1 MAGLALPT
9 FALVV
14 AGVAAVAVGLALAAE
29 AAAGL
34 RGGMI
39 LLGRGAAIAAG
50 IASVVFAGPLVR
62 AAVAGAD
69 PLLSVMELSIVASAI
84 ALALRARAARSLVL
98 WAALAAGFGV
108 AAVTQLVPQEGS
120 GLLGDALRF
129 ELPKTLHYW
138 VPVMVAILAAAGLE
152 AIVRWDGL
160 TTAVRGATVV
170 AFVGA
175 AALPIR
181 STPIDAFHLG
191 EHRLSET
198 LSIAMR
204 WVQAGFWSGYP
215 NSRYVVDAP
224 RQEILDAVRRE
235 IVAGRIGPDTPILHV
250 AGSFQQ
256 WVATPL
262 GVFDGV
268 TETDVVP
275 DAEVSIHTVGGR
287 LHPLAD
293 LGGLLASGRFVFVL
307 LESSDRLPPGIA
319 EEIAAAGYARGF
331 SNSQGTLYVFGA

>member
-1 MAGLALPT
+1 MVQRRVRMAIGLVLT
-9 FALVV
+9 RWLFGRL
-14 AGVAAVAVGLALAAE
+14 
-29 AAAGL
+29 L
-34 RGGMI
+34 R
-39 LLGRGAAIAAG
+39 
-50 IASVVFAGPLVR
+50 
-62 AAVAGAD
+62 
-69 PLLSVMELSIVASAI
+69 
-84 ALALRARAARSLVL
+84 LVL

-108 AAVTQLVPQEGS
+108 ATVTQLVPQEGS

-129 ELPKTLHYW
+129 ELPKTLQYW

-152 AIVRWDGL
+152 AVVHWDGFA
-160 TTAVRGATVV
+160 TAVRGATVV

-198 LSIAMR
+198 ISIAMR

-215 NSRYVVDAP
+215 SSRYVVDAP
-224 RQEILDAVRRE
+224 RQEIIDAVRRE
-235 IVAGRIGPDTPILHV
+235 IAAGRIGPDMPILHV

-268 TETDVVP
+268 TETDVTP

-287 LHPLAD
+287 LRPLGD
-293 LGGLLASGRFVFVL
+293 LGELLASGRYGFVL
-307 LESSDRLPPGIA
+307 LEPNDRLPLDIA
-319 EEIAAAGYARGF
+319 EEIAAAGYTPGF
-331 SNSQGTLYVFGA
+331 SNGQGTLYVLGA